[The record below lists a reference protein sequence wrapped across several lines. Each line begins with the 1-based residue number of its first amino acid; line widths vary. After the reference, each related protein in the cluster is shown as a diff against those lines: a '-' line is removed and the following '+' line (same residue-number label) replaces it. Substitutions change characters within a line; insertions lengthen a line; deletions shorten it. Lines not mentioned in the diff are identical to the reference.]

1 MIELSG
7 LVKSYDDVPALGPVD
22 LSVAPH
28 DSVALLGPSGC
39 GKSTLIRVLCGLE
52 APSAG
57 AARLDGR
64 AISGPTPAVGLVFQE
79 PRLMPWLSVTD
90 NIRLALAGVARKEQ
104 DRRIAE
110 ALAAVGLSG
119 HADAL
124 PRALSGGMA
133 QRAGVAR
140 ALVRRPQALL
150 LDEPFSALDAFTRA
164 KLQDHLAALW
174 SASQFTL
181 VLVTHDI
188 EEAIVVADRILVMAG
203 PPGRFIADLPVDLPR
218 PRDRTAP
225 ALQALRKLIAEAIA
239 PEALSAGEGATY
251 LKRAAE

>member
-79 PRLMPWLSVTD
+79 PLLMPWLSVTD

-110 ALAAVGLSG
+110 ALAAVGLDG

-164 KLQDHLAALW
+164 RLQDHLAALW
-174 SASQFTL
+174 SAYKFTL

-188 EEAIVVADRILVMAG
+188 EEAIIVADRVLVMAG

-225 ALQALRKLIAEAIA
+225 ALQELRRRIAAAIA
-239 PEALSAGEGATY
+239 PEALSTGDGATY
-251 LKRAAE
+251 LSRAAE